1 VILRAAVLESA
12 DWYPGCLLPATRGSS
27 PDSGLSSSVSRLHPI
42 GRFLPP
48 GRPYG
53 PFRAAGLLL
62 RRQGVKDLVTAEAVS
77 RSFPLDHNAVLA
89 VDAANL
95 RVAAG
100 EFLAIAGPSGS
111 GKTTLLNLI
120 GCIDKPT
127 AGRIVLDGEDTTK
140 LNAARTT
147 ALRREKIGFVFQTFN
162 LIPVFTASEN
172 VEYPLL
178 LRGMSA
184 SERRKR
190 VAAALESVGLTA
202 RAKHRPDLLSGGERQ
217 RVAVARAIVHRP
229 ALVLADEPTANL
241 DTQNA
246 TQLIDLMRE
255 LNRSLG
261 LTFIFSTHDQRLL
274 EHTPRIVRL
283 CDGRIV
289 SDTHAAATTN
299 NEAPT
304 EGEAHAQVLAAR
316 VS

>member
-1 VILRAAVLESA
+1 MN
-12 DWYPGCLLPATRGSS
+12 
-27 PDSGLSSSVSRLHPI
+27 
-42 GRFLPP
+42 
-48 GRPYG
+48 
-53 PFRAAGLLL
+53 
-62 RRQGVKDLVTAEAVS
+62 DLVTAEAVS
-77 RSFPLDHNAVLA
+77 RRFPLDHSDVRALDAV
-89 VDAANL
+89 NL
-95 RVAAG
+95 FVSAG

-127 AGRIVLDGEDTTK
+127 SGRIILDGEDTTK
-140 LNAARTT
+140 LSPARTT
-147 ALRREKIGFVFQTFN
+147 ALRRARIGFVFQTFN

-172 VEYPLL
+172 VEFPLL
-178 LRGMSA
+178 VQGVGST
-184 SERRKR
+184 ERRR
-190 VAAALESVGLTA
+190 RARAALESVGLA
-202 RAKHRPDLLSGGERQ
+202 SRATHRPDLLSGGERQ

-255 LNRSLG
+255 LNRNLG

-283 CDGRIV
+283 CDGRV
-289 SDTHAAATTN
+289 ASDAHAAEPARF
-299 NEAPT
+299 EIRM
-304 EGEAHAQVLAAR
+304 EGDRHEQVSAAC